1 MANMFYNCTS
11 LTSLPD
17 ISVWNTKNLA
27 FTNSMFYN
35 CKALTSFPDISKWNT
50 SKLTQKD
57 SMFAGVDKYIIPQ
70 MFK

>member
-1 MANMFYNCTS
+1 
-11 LTSLPD
+11 
-17 ISVWNTKNLA
+17 
-27 FTNSMFYN
+27 MFYN